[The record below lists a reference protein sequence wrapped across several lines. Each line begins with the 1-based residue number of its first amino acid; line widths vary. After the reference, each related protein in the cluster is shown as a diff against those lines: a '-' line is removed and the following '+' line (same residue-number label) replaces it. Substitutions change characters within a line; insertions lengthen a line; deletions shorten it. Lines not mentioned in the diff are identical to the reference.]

1 MTTNQSELDLKAER
15 VQQELAQ
22 NTATARPEPP
32 QPKKKSP
39 PRPAEALRATG
50 IMTPAQAQQRLKAER
65 VQLRLKQMPSWRTQ
79 PGGRV
84 IDRVRQFPDALTAA
98 SYLAFAALLARQ
110 SGQRLTASVLGNTIT
125 VTLPGRAKGITEEIL
140 DLAEQLG

>member
-15 VQQELAQ
+15 VQEEIAQ
-22 NTATARPEPP
+22 DTTTVRPEAQ

-50 IMTPAQAQQRLKAER
+50 ILTPAQAQQRLQAER

-84 IDRVRQFPDALTAA
+84 IDRVRQFPDGLTAA

-125 VTLPGRAKGITEEIL
+125 VTLPGRSKGITEEIL